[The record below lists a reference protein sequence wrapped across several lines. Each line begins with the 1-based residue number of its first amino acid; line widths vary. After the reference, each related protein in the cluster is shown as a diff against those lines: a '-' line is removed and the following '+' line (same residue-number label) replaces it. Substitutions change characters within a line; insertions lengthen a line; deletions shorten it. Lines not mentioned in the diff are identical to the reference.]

1 MADEKFNKELLTRL
15 DIIIKLIGTGMLNN
29 YNTNKDKILFLNSLG
44 YKPSEIISLT
54 EIPKKTVYN
63 VLSKSRKKTKNNNGV

>member
-15 DIIIKLIGTGMLNN
+15 DIIIKLIGTSMLNN

-44 YKPSEIISLT
+44 FKPSEIISLT

-63 VLSKSRKKTKNNNGV
+63 VLSKSRKKTKNINGV